1 MGHRLTLPARRRVG
15 LLSAT
20 NGHLTPWSS
29 EPRHQSQHAEM
40 HKDGEEADGAQGS
53 NINSDQKSL
62 CPTIVIAVEYGAH
75 NRNEEDYQAQK
86 SGYEMEGRHHAS

>member
-1 MGHRLTLPARRRVG
+1 
-15 LLSAT
+15 
-20 NGHLTPWSS
+20 
-29 EPRHQSQHAEM
+29 M

-86 SGYEMEGRHHAS
+86 SGYEMEGRHNAS